1 MTSYDKKN
9 INKNKYLYKEGN
21 NLISPLNSNQPKS
34 LNINIFSD
42 LNNQKQVNFPNI
54 NPKFNKLT
62 PVIQNKKN
70 TNNSHG
76 KNNIIEISKVFSF
89 SKEKNEN
96 KINKIM
102 NSKYKLS
109 KVVSNDLSS
118 RINES
123 KILDIYNNTK
133 NTTKVS
139 PLNSFKMETNSTY
152 DNINIFKD
160 SIKINNKS
168 INGLRNLD
176 NNNRNIN
183 ENYSYNNNINNEIS
197 SNNSNIATKRE
208 TIGKLYVNTDISEIG
223 LNTPKNNN
231 NFKLVLPN
239 KNIFDKKLVINC
251 KNNNNNYLLDTPL
264 ETFNKNNQILLTNTT
279 PENKLKNA
287 FNEGNQNKMKEEIKL
302 KIKKQKDNG
311 RNNNNINTIKPSKNE
326 HLIIESIGNA
336 HNFDSKLI
344 NRKFTIDSNKL
355 NKDYLKQAKK
365 NKLYKCPEELHFY
378 YISVL
383 QEGKKN
389 EFEFEGE

>member
-21 NLISPLNSNQPKS
+21 NLISPLNNNQPKS
-34 LNINIFSD
+34 LNINIFSE
-42 LNNQKQVNFPNI
+42 LNNQKQLNFPNI

-70 TNNSHG
+70 NNNSHG

-133 NTTKVS
+133 NTTKAS

-168 INGLRNLD
+168 INGLRNID
-176 NNNRNIN
+176 INKRNIN

-208 TIGKLYVNTDISEIG
+208 TIGKLYANTDISETG

-231 NFKLVLPN
+231 NVKLVLPN

-251 KNNNNNYLLDTPL
+251 KNNINNNILGTPF
-264 ETFNKNNQILLTNTT
+264 ESFDKKNQILLTNTT

-287 FNEGNQNKMKEEIKL
+287 FIEGNQNKMKEEIKL

-326 HLIIESIGNA
+326 HLIIESIGNS
-336 HNFDSKLI
+336 NNCDSKLV

-355 NKDYLKQAKK
+355 NKDYLKQVKK

>member
-9 INKNKYLYKEGN
+9 INKNKYLNKEGN
-21 NLISPLNSNQPKS
+21 HLISPLNANQQKS

-42 LNNQKQVNFPNI
+42 LNNSNQINFPNI
-54 NPKFNKLT
+54 NPMYNKLT

-70 TNNSHG
+70 NNNSHE

-89 SKEKNEN
+89 SKQKNEN
-96 KINKIM
+96 KLNKIM

-123 KILDIYNNTK
+123 KILEIYSNTK
-133 NTTKVS
+133 NTTKTS
-139 PLNSFKMETNSTY
+139 PINSFKMETNTTF
-152 DNINIFKD
+152 DNLNTFKD

-176 NNNRNIN
+176 INRNAN
-183 ENYSYNNNINNEIS
+183 ENYSYNKNINNEIS
-197 SNNSNIATKRE
+197 SNNSNLATKRE
-208 TIGKLYVNTDISEIG
+208 TIGKLYANTDITEMG

-239 KNIFDKKLVINC
+239 KNLFDKKVVINC
-251 KNNNNNYLLDTPL
+251 KNNNNILGTPFDN
-264 ETFNKNNQILLTNTT
+264 FNKKNQILLTNTT
-279 PENKLKNA
+279 PENKLKNT
-287 FNEGNQNKMKEEIKL
+287 FIGNNQNKMKEEIKL
-302 KIKKQKDNG
+302 KLKKPKENG
-311 RNNNNINTIKPSKNE
+311 RNINNNNINTIKPSKNE
-326 HLIIESIGNA
+326 HLIIESIGNS
-336 HNFDSKLI
+336 NNYDSNLI
-344 NRKFTIDSNKL
+344 NRKFTIDSNKI
-355 NKDYLKQAKK
+355 NKDYLKQIKK